1 LSELGDDERP
11 MTASIAHAAW
21 LKAKETQALIAALDA
36 ARAGGSRFVGGCVR
50 NTVMGHEVDDIDIA
64 TQLTPDQVVELC
76 TKAGFAA
83 HPTGIE
89 HGTVTVVVNHKPF
102 EVTTLRRDVS
112 TDGRRATVAF
122 TENWE
127 EDAQRRDFRINALYA
142 DAQGAIHDPTG
153 GGLDDARAG
162 RVIFIGDAHQRIK
175 EDYLRILRF
184 FRFNA
189 WYARGPVDP
198 NGLHA
203 CADLVGGLDTLS
215 VERVWKEVK
224 KLLGAPDPRA
234 AWEGMTAIEARK
246 RALPEMDNH
255 PRLRALMDLEAD
267 LMLPVDPMTRVA
279 ASLEDQQSA
288 KTFANRLKLSNEERD
303 RLVAAL
309 GDDVKITSFMS
320 LREMRRA
327 IYAIGNEAFRDR
339 VMLAWAASGGGKAQQ
354 WRALVAHGQMWTP
367 PKLPLSGDEVM
378 AAGVPAGP
386 KVGVIMREV
395 EAWWIDADFPDD
407 KLSIIERLK
416 AVAQGMA

>member
-1 LSELGDDERP
+1 

-21 LKAKETQALIAALDA
+21 LKAPETHRLIFELEA
-36 ARAGGSRFVGGCVR
+36 ARPGGSRFVGGCVR
-50 NTVMGHEVDDIDIA
+50 NTLMGRDVDDIDVA
-64 TQLTPDQVVELC
+64 TQLTPHQVTEIA

-89 HGTVTVVVNHKPF
+89 HGTVTVVVKHKPF

-122 TENWE
+122 TEDWA

-142 DAQGAIHDPTG
+142 DASGEIHDPTG

-162 RVIFIGDAHQRIK
+162 RVIFIGDAHQRLR

-189 WYARGPVDP
+189 WYAKGPIDP
-198 NGLHA
+198 HGLQA
-203 CADLVGGLDTLS
+203 CADEVKGLDSLS
-215 VERVWKEVK
+215 AERVWKEVK
-224 KLLGAPDPRA
+224 KLLGAHDPRA
-234 AWEGMTAIEARK
+234 AWEGMEAIEVRA
-246 RALPEMDNH
+246 RALPEMSDR
-255 PRLRALMDLEAD
+255 PRLKALMSLEVD
-267 LMLPVDPMTRVA
+267 LMLPIDAMTRVA
-279 ASLEDQQSA
+279 ASLPDQESG
-288 KTFANRLKLSNEERD
+288 KTLARRLKLSNEERD

-309 GDDVKITSFMS
+309 GDDVKITSYMS

-327 IYAIGNEAFRDR
+327 IYTIGNAAFRDR
-339 VMLAWAASGGGKAQQ
+339 VMVAWAAAGGEKAQQ
-354 WRALVAHGQMWTP
+354 WRALTAHAQMWTP

-386 KVGVIMREV
+386 KVGKVMREV

-407 KLSIIERLK
+407 KLSVIERLK
-416 AVAQGMA
+416 AVAQGMS

>member
-1 LSELGDDERP
+1 
-11 MTASIAHAAW
+11 MTTITHATW
-21 LKAKETQALIAALDA
+21 LKAEETQKLMAALEA

-50 NTVMGHEVDDIDIA
+50 NTLMGREVDDIDIA
-64 TQLTPDQVVELC
+64 TQLTPDQVTDVAI
-76 TKAGFAA
+76 KAGFAA

-89 HGTVTVVVNHKPF
+89 HGTITVVVNSKPF

-122 TENWE
+122 TEKWE
-127 EDAQRRDFRINALYA
+127 EDAQRRDFRMNALYA
-142 DAQGAIHDPTG
+142 DASGVIHDPTG
-153 GGLDDARAG
+153 GGLDDVRSG
-162 RVIFIGDAHQRIK
+162 RVIFIGDAHTRIK

-203 CADLVGGLDTLS
+203 CADLVAGLDTLS

-224 KLLGAPDPRA
+224 KLLAASDPRA
-234 AWEGMTAIEARK
+234 SWEGMTAIEARA
-246 RALPEMDNH
+246 RALPELSNDT
-255 PRLRALMDLEAD
+255 RLDALCTLEAD
-267 LMLPVDPMTRVA
+267 LMLNPDPMTRTA
-279 ASLEDQQSA
+279 AALTDEESA
-288 KTFANRLKLSNEERD
+288 KALARRLKLSNEERD

-327 IYAIGNEAFRDR
+327 IYKLGNEAFRDR
-339 VMLAWAASGGGKAQQ
+339 VMLAWANAGGEKAQQ
-354 WRALVAHGQMWTP
+354 WRALVAHGQMWMP
-367 PKLPLSGDEVM
+367 PKLPLTGDEVM

-386 KVGVIMREV
+386 KIGIILREI
-395 EAWWIDADFPDD
+395 EDWWIDADFPDD
-407 KLSIIERLK
+407 KLSVIERLK
-416 AVAQGMA
+416 AVAQGLA

>member
-1 LSELGDDERP
+1 
-11 MTASIAHAAW
+11 MTTITHAAW
-21 LKAKETQALIAALDA
+21 LKAPETQALIAVLEA
-36 ARAGGSRFVGGCVR
+36 ARAGSARFVGGCVR
-50 NTVMGHEVDDIDIA
+50 NTLMGHEVDDIDIA
-64 TQLTPDQVVELC
+64 TQLTPDQVIEVC
-76 TKAGFAA
+76 TKASFAA

-89 HGTVTVVVNHKPF
+89 HGTITVVANHKPF

-122 TENWE
+122 SESWE

-142 DAQGAIHDPTG
+142 DASGAVHDPTG

-189 WYARGPVDP
+189 WYARTPIDP

-203 CADLVGGLDTLS
+203 CADLVAGLDTLS

-224 KLLGAPDPRA
+224 KLLAAPDPRA
-234 AWEGMTAIEARK
+234 AWEGMSAIEARA
-246 RALPEMDNH
+246 RALPEFANEK
-255 PRLRALMDLEAD
+255 RLDALCTLEAD
-267 LMLPVDPMTRVA
+267 LLLNADPMTRVA
-279 ASLEDQQSA
+279 SALTDRQSA
-288 KTFANRLKLSNEERD
+288 KALSNRLKLSNEERD

-327 IYAIGNEAFRDR
+327 IYRIGNQAFRDR
-339 VMLAWAASGGGKAQQ
+339 VMLAWADAGGEKAQA
-354 WRALVAHGQMWTP
+354 WRALVTHGQMWTP
-367 PKLPLSGDEVM
+367 PKLPLTGDEVM

-386 KVGVIMREV
+386 KVGVILREV
-395 EAWWIDADFPDD
+395 EDWWIDADFPDD

>member
-1 LSELGDDERP
+1 V
-11 MTASIAHAAW
+11 TSIAHAAW
-21 LKAKETQALIAALDA
+21 LKAKETQALMAALDG

-64 TQLTPDQVVELC
+64 TQLTPDQVIDVS

-122 TENWE
+122 TESWE
-127 EDAQRRDFRINALYA
+127 EDAERRDFRINALYA
-142 DAQGAIHDPTG
+142 DASGAVHDPTG

-162 RVIFIGDAHQRIK
+162 RVIFIGDARQRIK

-189 WYARGPVDP
+189 WYARTPIDP
-198 NGLHA
+198 QGLHA
-203 CADLVGGLDTLS
+203 CADLVAGLDSLS

-234 AWEGMTAIEARK
+234 AWEGMTAIEARA
-246 RALPEMDNH
+246 RALPELTNH
-255 PRLRALMDLEAD
+255 ARLRALMDLDVD
-267 LMLPVDPMTRVA
+267 LMLPVDPMVRVA
-279 ASLEDQQSA
+279 ASLADQQAA
-288 KTFANRLKLSNEERD
+288 KTFANRLKLSNEERG
-303 RLVAAL
+303 RLVFAL

-327 IYAIGNEAFRDR
+327 IYKIGNEAFRDR
-339 VMLAWAASGGGKAQQ
+339 VMLAWADAKGEKAQQ

-367 PKLPLSGDEVM
+367 PKLPLTGDEVM

-386 KVGVIMREV
+386 KVGVVMREV

-416 AVAQGMA
+416 AVAQGLN

>member
-1 LSELGDDERP
+1 
-11 MTASIAHAAW
+11 MTTSASIAHVQW
-21 LKAKETQALIAALDA
+21 LDA
-36 ARAGGSRFVGGCVR
+36 AETRALMAAFDSVRVGSARFVGGCVR
-50 NTVMGHEVDDIDIA
+50 NTLMGHEVDDIDIA
-64 TQLTPDQVVELC
+64 TQLAPDQVTEVC

-89 HGTVTVVVNHKPF
+89 HGTVTVVVNSKPF

-122 TENWE
+122 TEAWE
-127 EDAQRRDFRINALYA
+127 EDAARRDFRMNALYA
-142 DAQGAIHDPTG
+142 SGEGEVFDPTG
-153 GGLDDARAG
+153 GGLDDVRTG
-162 RVIFIGDAHQRIK
+162 RVIFIGDAHTRIK

-198 NGLHA
+198 QGLNA
-203 CADLVGGLDTLS
+203 CADLIAGLDQLS

-224 KLLGAPDPRA
+224 KLLEAPDPRA
-234 AWEGMTAIEARK
+234 AWEGMTAIEARE
-246 RALPEMDNH
+246 RALPELDNE
-255 PRLRALMDLEAD
+255 PRLDALVSLEAD
-267 LMLPVDPMTRVA
+267 LMLPVDAMTRVA
-279 ASLEDQQSA
+279 AALKDQDAA
-288 KTFANRLKLSNEERD
+288 KVLARRLRLSNEERD

-309 GDDVKITSFMS
+309 GEEVKITSYMS

-327 IYAIGNEAFRDR
+327 IYRIGNSAFRDR
-339 VMLAWAASGGGKAQQ
+339 VMLAWASAGSSKAQA
-354 WRALVAHGQMWTP
+354 WRALIAHAQMWKP
-367 PKLPLSGDEVM
+367 PKLPLSGYEIL
-378 AAGVPAGP
+378 AAGVSAGP
-386 KVGVIMREV
+386 KVGEVMREV

>member
-1 LSELGDDERP
+1 
-11 MTASIAHAAW
+11 MN
-21 LKAKETQALIAALDA
+21 ALEA

-50 NTVMGHEVDDIDIA
+50 NTLMGREVDDIDVA
-64 TQLTPDQVVELC
+64 TQLTPDRVTEVAS
-76 TKAGFAA
+76 KAGFAA

-89 HGTVTVVVNHKPF
+89 HGTVTVVVNHRPF

-122 TENWE
+122 TEDWA

-142 DAQGAIHDPTG
+142 DASGEIHDPTG

-162 RVIFIGDAHQRIK
+162 RVIFIGDAHQRLR

-189 WYARGPVDP
+189 WYAKGPLDP
-198 NGLHA
+198 HGLQA
-203 CADLVGGLDTLS
+203 CAELVAGLDQLS
-215 VERVWKEVK
+215 VERVWKETK
-224 KLLGAPDPRA
+224 KLLEAPDPRA
-234 AWEGMTAIEARK
+234 AWEGMKAIEVAA
-246 RALPEMDNH
+246 RALPELSNEA
-255 PRLRALMDLEAD
+255 RLDALCTLQAD
-267 LMLPVDPMTRVA
+267 LMLPFDAMTRVA
-279 ASLEDQQSA
+279 AALRGQEA
-288 KTFANRLKLSNEERD
+288 GKVLARRLKLSNEERN

-309 GDDVKITSFMS
+309 GDDVKITSYMS

-327 IYAIGNEAFRDR
+327 IYTIGNEAFRDR
-339 VMLAWAASGGGKAQQ
+339 VMLAWAAPGGDKAQA
-354 WRALVAHGQMWTP
+354 WRALVAHAQMWTP

-386 KVGVIMREV
+386 KVGQVMREV

-407 KLSIIERLK
+407 KLSVIERLK

>member
-1 LSELGDDERP
+1 
-11 MTASIAHAAW
+11 MTAITHAAW
-21 LKAKETQALIAALDA
+21 LKAPETQALIAALEA
-36 ARAGGSRFVGGCVR
+36 ARAGSARFVGGCVR
-50 NTVMGHEVDDIDIA
+50 NTLIGREVDDIDIA
-64 TQLTPDQVVELC
+64 TQLTPDQVVDVS

-89 HGTVTVVVNHKPF
+89 HGTITVVVNHKPF

-122 TENWE
+122 SESWE

-142 DAQGAIHDPTG
+142 DAGGAVHDPTG
-153 GGLDDARAG
+153 GGLDDARVG
-162 RVIFIGDAHQRIK
+162 RVIFIGDAHTRIK

-189 WYARGPVDP
+189 WYARTPIDP

-203 CADLVGGLDTLS
+203 CADLVAGLDTLS

-224 KLLGAPDPRA
+224 KLLAAPDPRA
-234 AWEGMTAIEARK
+234 AWEGMSAIEARA
-246 RALPEMDNH
+246 RALPEFTNEQ
-255 PRLRALMDLEAD
+255 RLHALCTLEAD
-267 LMLPVDPMTRVA
+267 LMLIADPMTRIA
-279 ASLEDQQSA
+279 AALPDQQSA
-288 KTFANRLKLSNEERD
+288 KALSNRLKLSNEERD

-327 IYAIGNEAFRDR
+327 IYKLGNQAFRDR
-339 VMLAWAASGGGKAQQ
+339 VMLAWADAGGEKAQQ
-354 WRALVAHGQMWTP
+354 WRALVTHGQMWTP
-367 PKLPLSGDEVM
+367 PKMPLTGDEVM

-386 KVGVIMREV
+386 KVGVILREV
-395 EAWWIDADFPDD
+395 EDWWIDADFPDD

-416 AVAQGMA
+416 AVAQGLA